1 MYFDPNQRLLQ
12 ISIHY
17 KFAEIL
23 FKVYVGFGFGSDIYK
38 VCCLC
43 ICGIQNENKHTPLQV
58 FHRICSVRVDS
69 VKIARRTIPC
79 IGLGQMNTSSQHTS

>member
-38 VCCLC
+38 VWLS
-43 ICGIQNENKHTPLQV
+43 GGSRMRGHGSEDPSLALAEFSNLVNK
-58 FHRICSVRVDS
+58 S
-69 VKIARRTIPC
+69 
-79 IGLGQMNTSSQHTS
+79 